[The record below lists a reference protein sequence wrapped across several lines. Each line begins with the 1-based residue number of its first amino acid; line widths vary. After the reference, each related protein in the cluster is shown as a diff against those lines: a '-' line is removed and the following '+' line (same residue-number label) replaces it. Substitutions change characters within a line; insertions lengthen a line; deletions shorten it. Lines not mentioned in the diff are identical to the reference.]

1 MRLENVGVR
10 LPFAGVDI
18 SHTQPLGGRT
28 PHTWSETDQR
38 ERDEMRERERVRDD
52 ERREVKGIEREVT
65 KGNRCSRYCSVLKI
79 NTSPFLII
87 LFLLLDPH

>member
-38 ERDEMRERERVRDD
+38 KRERVRDD